1 MPKGDA
7 LQFEITSKSL
17 TGKARTGILSTAHG
31 SFETPVFMPVGT
43 HASVKAISPRDLES
57 IGVGII
63 LANAYHLYLRP
74 GHKLVEELG
83 GLRRFMA
90 WPHPTLTDSG
100 GFQVYSLA
108 ALRKISEDGVSF
120 RSHLD
125 GSLHFI
131 GPKEAMEIQTSLGA
145 DIAMTFDECVPYPSE
160 YDYVEKSLGLTTRWA
175 ARCLDF
181 WKSKEQSLFGIV
193 QGGMYADLRERSA
206 ADLVSLD
213 FEGYA
218 IGGLSVGEDMTT
230 RLEMIEATKCCLP
243 ENKPVY
249 LMGVGSPED
258 LVEASFRGVDMFDC
272 VMPTRNARNG
282 TLFTSKG
289 RVSLKNLRFRDDPRP
304 LDEECDCYTCANFSR
319 AYLRHLFL
327 SREILAYHLN
337 TLHNISYYMRLMS
350 GIRNAI
356 RQNTLDKFIE
366 KFYERQ
372 TLLKEE
378 FS

>member
-1 MPKGDA
+1 LRFD
-7 LQFEITSKSL
+7 ITSRSSF
-17 TGKARTGILSTAHG
+17 GKARAGIVYTAHG

-43 HASVKAISPRDLES
+43 HASVKAICPRDLES
-57 IGVGII
+57 IGVGIV

-74 GHKLVEELG
+74 GHDLVKRMG
-83 GLRRFMA
+83 GIHRFMA
-90 WPHPTLTDSG
+90 WPHPVLTDSG

-108 ALRKISEDGVSF
+108 DLREISEDGVAF

-131 GPKEAMEIQTSLGA
+131 GPKESMEIQRDLGA

-160 YDYVEKSLGLTTRWA
+160 YDYVSRSVELTARWA
-175 ARCLDF
+175 ERCRDF
-181 WKSKEQSLFGIV
+181 WNGSEQSLFGIV
-193 QGGMYADLRERSA
+193 QGGMYADLREKSA
-206 ADLVSLD
+206 ADMVSLVFD
-213 FEGYA
+213 GYA
-218 IGGLSVGEDMTT
+218 IGGLSVGEDMAT
-230 RLEMIEATKCCLP
+230 RLDMIETTKKCLS
-243 ENKPVY
+243 EDKPVY

-258 LVEASFRGVDMFDC
+258 LIEASLRGVDMFDC

-282 TLFTSKG
+282 MLFTSKG
-289 RVSLKNLRFRDDPRP
+289 KLSIKNLHFRDDPRP
-304 LDEECDCYTCANFSR
+304 PDEECECYTCSNFSR

-327 SREILAYHLN
+327 SREILAYQLN
-337 TLHNISYYMRLMS
+337 TLHNISYYMKLMS